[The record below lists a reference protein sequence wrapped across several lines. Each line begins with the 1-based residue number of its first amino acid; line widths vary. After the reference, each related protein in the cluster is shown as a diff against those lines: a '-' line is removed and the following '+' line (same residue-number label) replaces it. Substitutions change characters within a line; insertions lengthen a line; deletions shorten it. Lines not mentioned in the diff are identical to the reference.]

1 MTQQRRAGTELIRL
15 GDSGFVA
22 AVPEDDLRGR
32 GVYDSEGQRM
42 GDVEELYIDRQQR
55 EVSFVE
61 VGVGGFLGIG
71 ERRFLV
77 PVEAVVE
84 VAEDRITIDS
94 GRTEKVSGPTPFDT
108 RVAPPRADDGGDD
121 YASLPYGDV
130 EDRVDRLRRDRLAS
144 GYGRWPHG
152 HQ

>member
-15 GDSGFVA
+15 GHSGFVA

-32 GVYDSEGQRM
+32 GVYDPEGQRM

-55 EVSFVE
+55 EVRFVE

-94 GRTEKVSGPTPFDT
+94 GRTEKVSGPAPFDT
-108 RVAPPRADDGGDD
+108 RVAPPRAGDGGDD

-130 EDRVDRLRRDRLAS
+130 EDRADRLRRDRLAS

-152 HQ
+152 QQ